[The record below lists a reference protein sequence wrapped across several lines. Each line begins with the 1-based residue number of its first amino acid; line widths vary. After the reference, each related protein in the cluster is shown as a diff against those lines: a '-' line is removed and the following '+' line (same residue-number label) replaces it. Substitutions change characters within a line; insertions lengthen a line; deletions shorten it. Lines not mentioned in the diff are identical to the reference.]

1 MTSGKSFA
9 GSGSRSGDTDM
20 SLEHDTS
27 LDRDLSL
34 DPDTARTGPAK
45 LELEAPVDFRSFDL
59 FGLFRVD
66 HAMIPVAPSRTSLDM
81 VIPPDVFRGAAR
93 SVDAT
98 PAVAALAAD
107 RVSARDARRKRREPG
122 LLDPGSIIDK
132 YRIEELL
139 GLGGFSAV
147 YRATHLLLDAP
158 VALKLLRRDVLKR
171 RPDLLE
177 LLCEEAKYAAKIN
190 HPNVARV
197 FDITRTKALTYI
209 VMEYVEGSTLA
220 RTIQM
225 QGTLPFPMVLGIGIN
240 VVQGLR
246 AGLEQGLV
254 HRDIKPANIILG
266 KSGEAKIV
274 DLGLALLHSALGGGR
289 AAPQRRT
296 GMVGTQGYISPEQ
309 MAHPDRVDFRADIYS
324 LGVTL
329 YHALVGRLPFVPRAP
344 SGGDESGTARLPVI
358 PSGPPRFVD
367 LLARML
373 EQDPRDRPES
383 YDEMLGEMRALVGL
397 AG

>member
-1 MTSGKSFA
+1 MTSGKNLA
-9 GSGSRSGDTDM
+9 GHGSRSGDTDM
-20 SLEHDTS
+20 SIEHDTS
-27 LDRDLSL
+27 LDRDLSF
-34 DPDTARTGPAK
+34 DRDTAHTAPPQR
-45 LELEAPVDFRSFDL
+45 ELEAAAPADVRSFDL

-66 HAMIPVAPSRTSLDM
+66 HAAIPVAPSPTSLDM
-81 VIPPDVFRGAAR
+81 RIPADVFRGAPR
-93 SVDAT
+93 SLDVA
-98 PAVAALAAD
+98 PAVSALAASSG
-107 RVSARDARRKRREPG
+107 SARDARRRRRDPG
-122 LLDPGSIIDK
+122 LLEPGSIIDK

-220 RTIQM
+220 RTIQI
-225 QGTLPFPMVLGIGIN
+225 QGTLPFPMVLRIGIN
-240 VVQGLR
+240 VVQGLK
-246 AGLEQGLV
+246 AGLDQGLV
-254 HRDIKPANIILG
+254 HRDIKPANIMLG
-266 KSGEAKIV
+266 KSGDAKIV
-274 DLGLALLHSALGGGR
+274 DLGLALLHSAWTGGA

-309 MAHPDRVDFRADIYS
+309 MVHPDRVDFRADMYS

-329 YHALVGRLPFVPRAP
+329 YHALAGRLPFVRRAP
-344 SGGDESGTARLPVI
+344 SGADEYGAVRLPVI

-383 YDEMLGEMRALVGL
+383 YDEMLEEMRALVD
-397 AG
+397 